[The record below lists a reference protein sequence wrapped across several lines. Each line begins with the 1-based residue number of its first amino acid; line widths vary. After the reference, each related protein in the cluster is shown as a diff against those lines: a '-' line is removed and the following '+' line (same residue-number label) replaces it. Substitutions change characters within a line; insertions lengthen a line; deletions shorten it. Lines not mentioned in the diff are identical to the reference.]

1 MGKKMMTGM
10 IVLAFICSSFLL
22 MTSCAKK
29 QIQVSEPVQP
39 TTQEMK
45 AEGDEAAKAKA
56 AEEAK
61 SASEKEAKA
70 RAEAERQARLR
81 ELKMAQKLADE
92 IRNFESD
99 NIYFAFDRSDL
110 TDESKS
116 TLREKGNWL
125 RANGDYSVN
134 ISGNCDE
141 RGTAEYNL
149 ALGERR
155 SHAAKKFLM
164 GLGISVNR
172 LATISYGEEKPVD
185 PRHNDEAWAKNRNA
199 QFTLN
204 K

>member
-39 TTQEMK
+39 ATQEVK
-45 AEGDEAAKAKA
+45 AGEDEAKA

-61 SASEKEAKA
+61 SQADQEAKA

-81 ELKMAQKLADE
+81 ELKMSQKLADE

-99 NIYFAFDRSDL
+99 NIYFAFDKSDL

-116 TLREKGNWL
+116 TLREKGDWL
-125 RANGDYSVN
+125 RLNGGYSVT

-155 SHAAKKFLM
+155 AHAAKKFLM
-164 GLGISVNR
+164 GLGISEKR
-172 LATISYGEEKPVD
+172 LATVSYGEEKPID
-185 PRHNDEAWAKNRNA
+185 PGRNDEAWAKNRND
-199 QFTLN
+199 QFSLN

>member
-39 TTQEMK
+39 TTQEVK
-45 AEGDEAAKAKA
+45 AEGDEAKA

-61 SASEKEAKA
+61 SAAEQEA
-70 RAEAERQARLR
+70 RDEAERQARLR
-81 ELKMAQKLADE
+81 DLKMAQKLADE
-92 IRNFESD
+92 IRNFEAE
-99 NIYFAFDRSDL
+99 NIYFAFDSSDL

-116 TLREKGNWL
+116 ALREKGNWL

-155 SHAAKKFLM
+155 AHAAKKFLM
-164 GLGISVNR
+164 GLGISENR
-172 LATISYGEEKPVD
+172 LATISYGEERPVD
-185 PRHNDEAWAKNRNA
+185 PGRNDEAWAKNRND
-199 QFTLN
+199 QFTLT

>member
-10 IVLAFICSSFLL
+10 IALAFICSSFLL

-39 TTQEMK
+39 ATQEVK
-45 AEGDEAAKAKA
+45 AEGDEAKA

-61 SASEKEAKA
+61 SASEQEA
-70 RAEAERQARLR
+70 RDEAERQARLR
-81 ELKMAQKLADE
+81 ELKMAQKLADA
-92 IRNFESD
+92 IRNFEAE

-116 TLREKGNWL
+116 ALREKGNWL

-155 SHAAKKFLM
+155 AHAAKKFLM
-164 GLGISVNR
+164 GLGISENR
-172 LATISYGEEKPVD
+172 LATISYGEERPVD
-185 PRHNDEAWAKNRNA
+185 PGRNDEAWAKNRND
-199 QFTLN
+199 QFTLT

>member
-39 TTQEMK
+39 ATQEVK
-45 AEGDEAAKAKA
+45 AEGDEAKA

-61 SASEKEAKA
+61 SAADQDAKA

-92 IRNFESD
+92 IRNFEAE
-99 NIYFAFDRSDL
+99 NIYFAFDSSDL

-116 TLREKGNWL
+116 ALREKGNWL

-155 SHAAKKFLM
+155 AHAAKKFLM
-164 GLGISVNR
+164 GLGISENR
-172 LATISYGEEKPVD
+172 LATISYGEERPVD
-185 PRHNDEAWAKNRNA
+185 PGRNDEAWAKNRND
-199 QFTLN
+199 QFTLT

>member
-1 MGKKMMTGM
+1 MGKKMMTSM

-39 TTQEMK
+39 ATQEVK
-45 AEGDEAAKAKA
+45 AEVDEAKA

-61 SASEKEAKA
+61 SAAEQEA

-81 ELKMAQKLADE
+81 DLKMAQKLADE
-92 IRNFESD
+92 IRNFEAE

-116 TLREKGNWL
+116 ALREKGNWL

-155 SHAAKKFLM
+155 AHAAKKFLM
-164 GLGISVNR
+164 GLGISENR
-172 LATISYGEEKPVD
+172 LATISYGEERPVD
-185 PRHNDEAWAKNRNA
+185 PGHNDEAWTKNRND
-199 QFTLN
+199 QFTLT

>member
-39 TTQEMK
+39 TTQEVK
-45 AEGDEAAKAKA
+45 AGEDEAAKAKA

-61 SASEKEAKA
+61 SAEDAKA
-70 RAEAERQARLR
+70 REEAERQARLR
-81 ELKMAQKLADE
+81 DLKMAQKLADE
-92 IRNFESD
+92 IRNFEAE

-116 TLREKGNWL
+116 ALREKGNWL

-155 SHAAKKFLM
+155 AHAAKKFLM
-164 GLGISVNR
+164 GLGISENR
-172 LATISYGEEKPVD
+172 LATISYGEERPVD
-185 PRHNDEAWAKNRNA
+185 PGHNDEAWAKNRND
-199 QFTLN
+199 QFTLT

>member
-39 TTQEMK
+39 TTQEVK
-45 AEGDEAAKAKA
+45 AEGDEAKA

-61 SASEKEAKA
+61 SAADQDAKA

-81 ELKMAQKLADE
+81 DLKMAQKLADE
-92 IRNFESD
+92 IRNFEAE

-116 TLREKGNWL
+116 ALREKGNWL

-155 SHAAKKFLM
+155 AHAAKKFLM
-164 GLGISVNR
+164 GLGISENR
-172 LATISYGEEKPVD
+172 LATISYGEERPVD
-185 PRHNDEAWAKNRNA
+185 PARNDEAWAKNRND
-199 QFTLN
+199 QFTLT

>member
-39 TTQEMK
+39 ATQEVK
-45 AEGDEAAKAKA
+45 AEGDEAKA

-61 SASEKEAKA
+61 SAAEQDAKA

-81 ELKMAQKLADE
+81 DLKMAQKLADE
-92 IRNFESD
+92 IRNFESE

-116 TLREKGNWL
+116 ALREKGNWL

-155 SHAAKKFLM
+155 AHAAKKFLM
-164 GLGISVNR
+164 GLGISENR
-172 LATISYGEEKPVD
+172 LATISYGEERPVD
-185 PRHNDEAWAKNRNA
+185 PGRNDEAWAKNRND
-199 QFTLN
+199 QFTLT

>member
-10 IVLAFICSSFLL
+10 IALAFICSSFLL

-39 TTQEMK
+39 ATQEVK
-45 AEGDEAAKAKA
+45 AEGDEAAKA

-61 SASEKEAKA
+61 SASDQEA
-70 RAEAERQARLR
+70 RDEAERQARLR
-81 ELKMAQKLADE
+81 DLKMAQKLADE
-92 IRNFESD
+92 IRNFEAE

-116 TLREKGNWL
+116 ALREKGNWL

-155 SHAAKKFLM
+155 AHAAKKFLM
-164 GLGISVNR
+164 GLGISENR
-172 LATISYGEEKPVD
+172 LATISYGEERPVD
-185 PRHNDEAWAKNRNA
+185 PGHNDEAWAKNRND
-199 QFTLN
+199 QFTLT

>member
-39 TTQEMK
+39 ATQEVK
-45 AEGDEAAKAKA
+45 AEGDEAKA

-61 SASEKEAKA
+61 SAAEQEA
-70 RAEAERQARLR
+70 RDEAERQARLR

-92 IRNFESD
+92 IRNFEAE

-116 TLREKGNWL
+116 ALREKGNWL

-155 SHAAKKFLM
+155 AHAAKKFLM
-164 GLGISVNR
+164 GLGISENR
-172 LATISYGEEKPVD
+172 LATISYGEERPVD
-185 PRHNDEAWAKNRNA
+185 PGRNDEAWAKNRND
-199 QFTLN
+199 QFTLT

>member
-39 TTQEMK
+39 ATQEVK
-45 AEGDEAAKAKA
+45 AEADEAAKA

-61 SASEKEAKA
+61 SASEQEA
-70 RAEAERQARLR
+70 RDEAERQARLR
-81 ELKMAQKLADE
+81 DLKMAQKLADE
-92 IRNFESD
+92 IRNFEAE

-116 TLREKGNWL
+116 ALREKGNWL

-155 SHAAKKFLM
+155 AHAAKKFLM
-164 GLGISVNR
+164 GLGISENR
-172 LATISYGEEKPVD
+172 LATISYGEERPVD
-185 PRHNDEAWAKNRNA
+185 PGHNDEAWAKNRND
-199 QFTLN
+199 QFTLT

>member
-10 IVLAFICSSFLL
+10 IALAFICSSFLL

-39 TTQEMK
+39 ATQEVK
-45 AEGDEAAKAKA
+45 AEGDEAAKAT
-56 AEEAK
+56 EEAK
-61 SASEKEAKA
+61 SASDQEA
-70 RAEAERQARLR
+70 RDEAERQARLR
-81 ELKMAQKLADE
+81 DLKMAQKLADE
-92 IRNFESD
+92 IRNFEAE
-99 NIYFAFDRSDL
+99 NIYFAFDSSDL

-116 TLREKGNWL
+116 ALREKGNWL

-155 SHAAKKFLM
+155 AHAAKKFLM
-164 GLGISVNR
+164 GLGISENR
-172 LATISYGEEKPVD
+172 LATISYGEERPVD
-185 PRHNDEAWAKNRNA
+185 PGRNDEAWAKNRND
-199 QFTLN
+199 QFTLT

>member
-1 MGKKMMTGM
+1 MGKKMMTGI

-39 TTQEMK
+39 TTQEVK
-45 AEGDEAAKAKA
+45 AGEDEAKA

-61 SASEKEAKA
+61 SKADQEAKA
-70 RAEAERQARLR
+70 REEAERQARLR
-81 ELKMAQKLADE
+81 ELKMSQKLADE

-99 NIYFAFDRSDL
+99 NIYFAFDKSDL
-110 TDESKS
+110 TDEAKS

-125 RANGDYSVN
+125 RLNGGYSVT

-155 SHAAKKFLM
+155 AHAAKKFLM
-164 GLGISVNR
+164 GLGISANR
-172 LATISYGEEKPVD
+172 LATVSYGEEKPID
-185 PRHNDEAWAKNRNA
+185 PGHNEDAWAKNRND
-199 QFTLN
+199 QFSLN

>member
-39 TTQEMK
+39 ATQEVK
-45 AEGDEAAKAKA
+45 AEEGEAKA

-61 SASEKEAKA
+61 SASEQEA
-70 RAEAERQARLR
+70 RDEAERQARLR
-81 ELKMAQKLADE
+81 DLKMAQKLADE
-92 IRNFESD
+92 IRNFEAE

-116 TLREKGNWL
+116 ALREKGNWL

-155 SHAAKKFLM
+155 AHAAKKFLM
-164 GLGISVNR
+164 GLGISENR
-172 LATISYGEEKPVD
+172 LATISYGEERPVD
-185 PRHNDEAWAKNRNA
+185 PGHNDEAWAKNRND
-199 QFTLN
+199 QFTLT

>member
-39 TTQEMK
+39 ATQEVK
-45 AEGDEAAKAKA
+45 AEGDEAKA

-61 SASEKEAKA
+61 SAADQDAKA

-81 ELKMAQKLADE
+81 DLKMAQKLADE
-92 IRNFESD
+92 IRNFEAE
-99 NIYFAFDRSDL
+99 NIYFAFDSSDL

-116 TLREKGNWL
+116 ALREKGNWL

-155 SHAAKKFLM
+155 AHAAKKFLM
-164 GLGISVNR
+164 GLGISENR
-172 LATISYGEEKPVD
+172 LATISFGEERPVD
-185 PRHNDEAWAKNRNA
+185 PGRNDEAWAKNRND
-199 QFTLN
+199 QFTLT

>member
-1 MGKKMMTGM
+1 MGKKMMTGI

-39 TTQEMK
+39 ATQEVK
-45 AEGDEAAKAKA
+45 AGEDEAKA

-61 SASEKEAKA
+61 SQADQEAKA

-81 ELKMAQKLADE
+81 ELKMSQKLADE

-99 NIYFAFDRSDL
+99 NIYFAFDKSDL

-125 RANGDYSVN
+125 RLNGGYSVT
-134 ISGNCDE
+134 ISGNCDV

-155 SHAAKKFLM
+155 AHAAKKFLM
-164 GLGISVNR
+164 GLGISEKR
-172 LATISYGEEKPVD
+172 LATVSYGEEKPID
-185 PRHNDEAWAKNRNA
+185 PGNNEEAWAKNRNA
-199 QFTLN
+199 QFSLN

>member
-125 RANGDYSVN
+125 RANRDYSVT

-185 PRHNDEAWAKNRNA
+185 PGHNDEAWAKNRNA
-199 QFTLN
+199 QFSLN

>member
-39 TTQEMK
+39 ATQEMK
-45 AEGDEAAKAKA
+45 AEEVEAKA

-61 SASEKEAKA
+61 SAAEQDAKA
-70 RAEAERQARLR
+70 RAEAERQASLR

-92 IRNFESD
+92 IRNFEAE

-116 TLREKGNWL
+116 ALREKGNWL

-155 SHAAKKFLM
+155 AHAAKKFLM
-164 GLGISVNR
+164 GLGISENR
-172 LATISYGEEKPVD
+172 LATISYGEERPVD
-185 PRHNDEAWAKNRNA
+185 PGRNDEAWAKNRND
-199 QFTLN
+199 QFTLT

>member
-39 TTQEMK
+39 TTQEVK
-45 AEGDEAAKAKA
+45 AEGDEAKA

-61 SASEKEAKA
+61 SAAEQDAKA
-70 RAEAERQARLR
+70 REEAERQARLR
-81 ELKMAQKLADE
+81 DLKMAQKLADE
-92 IRNFESD
+92 IRNFEAE

-116 TLREKGNWL
+116 ALREKGNWL

-155 SHAAKKFLM
+155 AHAAKKFLM
-164 GLGISVNR
+164 GLGISENR
-172 LATISYGEEKPVD
+172 LATISYGEERPVD
-185 PRHNDEAWAKNRNA
+185 PGRNDEAWAKNRND
-199 QFTLN
+199 QLTLT

>member
-39 TTQEMK
+39 ATQEMK

-92 IRNFESD
+92 IRNFEAE

-116 TLREKGNWL
+116 ALREKGNWL

-155 SHAAKKFLM
+155 AHAAKKFLM
-164 GLGISVNR
+164 GLGISENR
-172 LATISYGEEKPVD
+172 LATISYGEERPVD
-185 PRHNDEAWAKNRNA
+185 PGHNEEAWAKNRND
-199 QFTLN
+199 QFTLT

>member
-39 TTQEMK
+39 VTQEVK
-45 AEGDEAAKAKA
+45 AGEDEAKA

-61 SASEKEAKA
+61 SAAEQDAKA

-92 IRNFESD
+92 IRNFESE

-116 TLREKGNWL
+116 TLREKANWL

-155 SHAAKKFLM
+155 AHAAKKFLM
-164 GLGISVNR
+164 GLGISENR
-172 LATISYGEEKPVD
+172 LATISYGEERPVD
-185 PRHNDEAWAKNRNA
+185 PGRNDEAWAKNRND
-199 QFTLN
+199 QFTLT

>member
-39 TTQEMK
+39 TTQEVK
-45 AEGDEAAKAKA
+45 AEGDEAKA

-61 SASEKEAKA
+61 SAAEQEA
-70 RAEAERQARLR
+70 RDEAERQARLR

-92 IRNFESD
+92 IRNFEAE

-116 TLREKGNWL
+116 ALREKGNWL

-155 SHAAKKFLM
+155 AHAAKKFLM
-164 GLGISVNR
+164 GLGISENR
-172 LATISYGEEKPVD
+172 LATISYGEERPVD
-185 PRHNDEAWAKNRNA
+185 PGRNDEAWAKNRND
-199 QFTLN
+199 QFTLT